1 MKIPTYFQLFLIL
14 IIDENYAFP
23 CQIVPI
29 ILKIV
34 YMNTILIEMCIN
46 AKIYVRFAQPL
57 YLMLM
62 GCIQLIRDKRYK
74 AYLGLDTKIEKTKI
88 LFKLFNVMMLY
99 RKLIDY
105 ITNKRGKFFINVVLQ
120 LRTIVPHAQGI
131 F

>member
-1 MKIPTYFQLFLIL
+1 
-14 IIDENYAFP
+14 
-23 CQIVPI
+23 
-29 ILKIV
+29 
-34 YMNTILIEMCIN
+34 
-46 AKIYVRFAQPL
+46 
-57 YLMLM
+57 MLM

>member
-1 MKIPTYFQLFLIL
+1 
-14 IIDENYAFP
+14 
-23 CQIVPI
+23 
-29 ILKIV
+29 
-34 YMNTILIEMCIN
+34 MCIN

-105 ITNKRGKFFINVVLQ
+105 ITNKRGKFFI
-120 LRTIVPHAQGI
+120 
-131 F
+131 

>member
-120 LRTIVPHAQGI
+120 LRTIVPYAQGI